1 MDRGWGNHRM
11 MLYVVSL
18 LLRMTRKLLFV
29 RCDSDIAMHH
39 GNGMSERPKRS
50 LLMGMDDLNVS
61 YYHDSLNFSVIRLWY
76 KILYR
81 FPTLFTQN
89 TTRT

>member
-1 MDRGWGNHRM
+1 MGKSSYD
-11 MLYVVSL
+11 VVWS
-18 LLRMTRKLLFV
+18 KSFIKKDKEIV
-29 RCDSDIAMHH
+29 VCPMHH

-81 FPTLFTQN
+81 FPTLFIQN
-89 TTRT
+89 TTKT